1 MQRYTIKNIS
11 ASATALLLLIMSAC
25 TQRRKTPDVSNISM
39 PVKVVRFDQ
48 ELYRVDTANV
58 QAGLHQLYQQYPYF
72 LPTYLQDILNF
83 GPYQDSVAPV
93 PAAADAPRMTQA
105 DAVRKLLTNKDLLQ
119 LKTVVDGQFANMDSI
134 GDQLSLAF
142 KYTKYYFPHF
152 RAPRVIA
159 FTSAVS
165 NYGAITADSVL
176 GLGLDMYLGSKFDYH
191 LIPDL
196 PDYMIRRFD
205 KPYLVPDAI
214 KALEQQMFPP
224 KTTGTQ
230 LLTQMVDAG
239 RQQYFLDM
247 VLPGVADTLR
257 TGYTADQLK
266 WCEDNEQMI
275 WQYFVQQKL
284 LYITDWQEVTHYM
297 GEGPSTQGMPE
308 GSPGKIGL
316 FVGWQIV
323 KSYMDRHPDV
333 TLQQLMVI
341 KDPLQIYNEAK
352 YKPK

>member
-1 MQRYTIKNIS
+1 
-11 ASATALLLLIMSAC
+11 
-25 TQRRKTPDVSNISM
+25 
-39 PVKVVRFDQ
+39 
-48 ELYRVDTANV
+48 VDTNNV

-83 GPYQDSVAPV
+83 GPYQDSAVTAAPT
-93 PAAADAPRMTQA
+93 ADAPHMTQT

-152 RAPRVIA
+152 HAPKVIA

-176 GLGLDMYLGSKFDYH
+176 GLGLDMYLGAKFDYH

-224 KTTGTQ
+224 KATGAQ

-333 TLQQLMVI
+333 TLQQLMEI

>member
-1 MQRYTIKNIS
+1 MQRYTIKKTS
-11 ASATALLLLIMSAC
+11 ASAMVLLLLVMSAC
-25 TQRRKTPDVSNISM
+25 TQRRKTPDVSSISM
-39 PVKVVRFDQ
+39 PVKVARFDQ
-48 ELYRVDTANV
+48 ELYRIDTNQV
-58 QAGLHQLYQQYPYF
+58 QASLHQLYLQYPYF

-83 GPYQDSVAPV
+83 GPYQDSVAP
-93 PAAADAPRMTQA
+93 AAPTADAPRMTQA
-105 DAVRKLLTNKDLLQ
+105 GAVRKLLTNKDLLA
-119 LKTVVDGQFANMDSI
+119 LKAVVDGQFANMDSI
-134 GDQLSLAF
+134 EQQLSLAF

-152 RAPRVIA
+152 HAPHVIA

-176 GLGLDMYLGSKFDYH
+176 GLGLDMYLGGRFDYH

-205 KPYLVPDAI
+205 KPYLIPDAM

-224 KTTGTQ
+224 RATGTQ
-230 LLTQMVDAG
+230 LLAQMVDAG
-239 RQQYFLDM
+239 RQQYFLEM
-247 VLPGVADTLR
+247 VLPDVADTLR
-257 TGYTADQLK
+257 TGYTAAQLK
-266 WCEDNEQMI
+266 WCYDNEQMV

-316 FVGWQIV
+316 FVGWRIV
-323 KSYMDRHPDV
+323 RSYMERHPEV
-333 TLQQLMVI
+333 TLQQLMEM
-341 KDPLQIYNEAK
+341 KDPLQVYNEAR
-352 YKPK
+352 YRPK